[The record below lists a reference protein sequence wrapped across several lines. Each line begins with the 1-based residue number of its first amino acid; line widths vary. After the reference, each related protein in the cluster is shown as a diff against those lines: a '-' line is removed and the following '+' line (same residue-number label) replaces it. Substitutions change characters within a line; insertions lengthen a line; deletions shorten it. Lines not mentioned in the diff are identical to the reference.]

1 MTTLG
6 YSGRDAQCESV
17 WDAEPRKA
25 MLILIVGSACQ
36 S

>member
-17 WDAEPRKA
+17 WNAGPREA
-25 MLILIVGSACQ
+25 MLILIVGPACQ